1 MGVHSKAVKS
11 TSRLCPTCTSGTSH
25 RDRLSQS
32 PLSTQ
37 SPLSI
42 LAKSDSPSL
51 IPQVPTHQA
60 PNPRYQPGFRA
71 VPPPNHQPNP
81 HSVCKTPLHVDFAHN
96 NHARAPRAYI
106 NTVTPRTAATPHPL
120 LFSPRMRVCCTFF
133 HPLTRG
139 NPGGWGFLRL
149 PVCLASLVRTLFEV
163 SFYRHRQVAGL
174 AAIPRPTYELPTNY
188 VSSYTMM
195 GRAGYNLSVDK
206 VGFFAEKAVADKE
219 KAVGIF
225 SMAFI
230 WWIGLTSNR
239 RRPRSRG
246 PRRPLRKQRPA
257 KRRGQT

>member
-25 RDRLSQS
+25 RDRLLQS

-42 LAKSDSPSL
+42 LAKSDSAGL

-71 VPPPNHQPNP
+71 VPPPTHQPNP
-81 HSVCKTPLHVDFAHN
+81 HSVCKTPLHVDFARN

-133 HPLTRG
+133 HPLTLS
-139 NPGGWGFLRL
+139 PGATPVGGGFCVCLFVWRALSGPFSKFPSTDIDRPLALLRYYDRRTNYL
-149 PVCLASLVRTLFEV
+149 PVTC
-163 SFYRHRQVAGL
+163 Q
-174 AAIPRPTYELPTNY
+174 AIPRWGAPATICPSTRSD
-188 VSSYTMM
+188 SS
-195 GRAGYNLSVDK
+195 
-206 VGFFAEKAVADKE
+206 
-219 KAVGIF
+219 
-225 SMAFI
+225 
-230 WWIGLTSNR
+230 
-239 RRPRSRG
+239 
-246 PRRPLRKQRPA
+246 PRRL
-257 KRRGQT
+257 